1 MEESGYY
8 EIIQKYIM
16 AIGYP
21 NEDFGFFINS
31 IGITPQDLFD
41 IFIDKLGEEK
51 FTSFVG
57 ELFKGPIKIDL
68 STLFGKDSFVEIK
81 VRDFEVFPED
91 KTIYIDSMTL
101 LNSQI
106 LKSDGS
112 FSSIEDAHAD
122 AERENQETYF
132 EESVDSELGSY
143 LTNYFG
149 FNIEP
154 TF

>member
-8 EIIQKYIM
+8 EIIQKYIE

-57 ELFKGPIKIDL
+57 ELLKEPIKIDL
-68 STLFGKDSFVEIK
+68 SNLFGEGSFVEIK
-81 VRDFEVFPED
+81 VRDFEVFPVD

-101 LNSQI
+101 LNSQV
-106 LKSDGS
+106 LKSDGA

-132 EESVDSELGSY
+132 EESVDSELGAY

-154 TF
+154 TL